1 MIALGCVAHF
11 YVDLVVSLLLKPK
24 HNFSGWIPLLTGQAC
39 SAGDCLEQSSCAAQ
53 PSVYDLTFSFFNC
66 ISCFWQLKGEVI
78 MSDTDNSRKPRT
90 EKTVKQ
96 KIASAQ
102 MRLNRLKTKEKLL
115 TKSAETRLKIIL
127 GAEVA
132 KANGCKIEDVDKE
145 FVLGLILYF
154 QSVSAEDK
162 IKFQILGKRFLADMI
177 GRQQ

>member
-1 MIALGCVAHF
+1 
-11 YVDLVVSLLLKPK
+11 
-24 HNFSGWIPLLTGQAC
+24 
-39 SAGDCLEQSSCAAQ
+39 
-53 PSVYDLTFSFFNC
+53 
-66 ISCFWQLKGEVI
+66 

-145 FVLGLILYF
+145 FLFGLMLYF
-154 QSVSAEDK
+154 QNVSAEDK
-162 IKFQILGKRFLADMI
+162 IKFQIIGKRFLADMI
-177 GRQQ
+177 GRQE

>member
-1 MIALGCVAHF
+1 
-11 YVDLVVSLLLKPK
+11 
-24 HNFSGWIPLLTGQAC
+24 
-39 SAGDCLEQSSCAAQ
+39 
-53 PSVYDLTFSFFNC
+53 
-66 ISCFWQLKGEVI
+66 

-115 TKSAETRLKIIL
+115 TKSAETRLEIIL

-162 IKFQILGKRFLADMI
+162 IKFQIRGKRFLADMI